1 MPAFRGT
8 YEVGLAVIGSKEG
21 PNREITVKRHE
32 RTGSAVESTE
42 CSSQLFGLDHVLRQR
57 GVAQILCHR
66 QIARR
71 RDVSEL
77 LPVLEKVLP
86 KLGW

>member
-1 MPAFRGT
+1 MPAFRGAI
-8 YEVGLAVIGSKEG
+8 EVGLAVIGAKEG
-21 PNREITVKRHE
+21 PNREVGVEGHE
-32 RTGSAVESTE
+32 CTGGAIESTE
-42 CSSQLFGLDHVLRQR
+42 CSAHLFGLNHVLRQR

-66 QIARR
+66 QIARL

-86 KLGW
+86 KLCW